1 MTCNSYRPITSG
13 RLKNNNIVAQKQHL
27 NANIVI
33 KRVVFLAGMLRVG
46 HNLIKPSAVDGQKKQ
61 WGTFHR
67 SIDGLTS
74 DPQSF

>member
-1 MTCNSYRPITSG
+1 MTSG

-27 NANIVI
+27 DANIVI